1 MAADARPTQARTD
14 THWQRFAVPYE
25 FPVVF
30 TEGVFDPENPALRD
44 VLCRLEPA
52 KRHRVVFFVDDG
64 LNAGRA
70 PLAEAIARYAQRH
83 SDVMELACAPVVVP
97 GGEKIKSD
105 LHFVES
111 VQQTLFDL
119 HIDRHSYVIAVGGG
133 AVLDAIGLVASTTHR
148 GVRHIRIPTTVLA
161 QNDSGVGVK
170 NGVNL
175 QGVKNFV
182 GTFAP
187 PFAVLNDLEFVMT
200 LPDRD
205 KIAGM
210 AEAVKVSL
218 IRDAE
223 FFGWIE
229 RHMDDLA
236 TFERSAMATMIRRC
250 AELHMRQIGL
260 GGDPFEAGSVTM
272 NSMSF
277 STANGGAKVPT
288 KFFTPCRLTPFF
300 TPTPESF
307 CASTVVGMRMWR
319 TPRCVVEATRP
330 MASST
335 APPPTAMTKEWR
347 SMCRSNSVCCT
358 LSTKCRSDLIFSPP
372 GTATGAQASSI
383 TSLCRRAYC
392 TIASGSGA
400 RPALR
405 PSSTNTTTRWRLAGS
420 SRHSTSRSAGFSG
433 SNTPSVKMTGNS

>member
-1 MAADARPTQARTD
+1 MAADARTTQARTA
-14 THWQRFAVPYE
+14 THWQRFSVPYE

-52 KRHRVVFFVDDG
+52 KRHRVVVFVDDG
-64 LNAGRA
+64 LSSARA
-70 PLAEAIARYAQRH
+70 PLLEAIAQYAQRH
-83 SDVMELACAPVVVP
+83 SDVMELACAPVAVP

-119 HIDRHSYVIAVGGG
+119 HIDRHSFVIAVGGG

-175 QGVKNFV
+175 QGLKNFV

-187 PFAVLNDLEFVMT
+187 PFAVLNDMEFIVT

-210 AEAVKVSL
+210 AEAVKVAL

-236 TFERSAMATMIRRC
+236 TFKRPAMAHMIRRC
-250 AELHMRQIGL
+250 AELHMRQISQ
-260 GGDPFEAGSVTM
+260 GGDPFE
-272 NSMSF
+272 
-277 STANGGAKVPT
+277 
-288 KFFTPCRLTPFF
+288 
-300 TPTPESF
+300 
-307 CASTVVGMRMWR
+307 
-319 TPRCVVEATRP
+319 
-330 MASST
+330 
-335 APPPTAMTKEWR
+335 
-347 SMCRSNSVCCT
+347 
-358 LSTKCRSDLIFSPP
+358 
-372 GTATGAQASSI
+372 
-383 TSLCRRAYC
+383 
-392 TIASGSGA
+392 SGSA
-400 RPALR
+400 RPLDYGHWSAHKLESLTRHHVRHGEAVAIGMALDAR
-405 PSSTNTTTRWRLAGS
+405 YSVLCGLLQQGEEERICALLEYLGFDLWHPALAKIGTHGEWAIMEGLRDFQEHLGGELNVTLLAGIGVGVEVHEID
-420 SRHSTSRSAGFSG
+420 RERMRQAMVWLKDRANSA
-433 SNTPSVKMTGNS
+433 

>member
-64 LNAGRA
+64 LNAGRT
-70 PLAEAIARYAQRH
+70 PLAEAIVKYAQRH
-83 SDVMELACAPVVVP
+83 ADAMELACAPVVVP

-111 VQQTLFDL
+111 IQQKLFDL

-133 AVLDAIGLVASTTHR
+133 AVLDAVGLVAATTHR

-175 QGVKNFV
+175 QGMKNFV

-187 PFAVLNDLEFVMT
+187 PFAVLNDLEFVMA

-210 AEAVKVSL
+210 AEAVKVAL
-218 IRDAE
+218 IRDAQ

-236 TFERSAMATMIRRC
+236 TFERSAMARMIRRC
-250 AELHMRQIGL
+250 AELHMRQIGQ
-260 GGDPFEAGSVTM
+260 GGDPFETGSARPLDYGHWSAHKLESLTRHHVRHGEAVALGMALDARYSVLAGLLAPGEDERICALLEYLG
-272 NSMSF
+272 F
-277 STANGGAKVPT
+277 DLWHPALAK
-288 KFFTPCRLTPFF
+288 
-300 TPTPESF
+300 S
-307 CASTVVGMRMWR
+307 G
-319 TPRCVVEATRP
+319 
-330 MASST
+330 
-335 APPPTAMTKEWR
+335 
-347 SMCRSNSVCCT
+347 
-358 LSTKCRSDLIFSPP
+358 
-372 GTATGAQASSI
+372 
-383 TSLCRRAYC
+383 
-392 TIASGSGA
+392 ASGEWVILDG
-400 RPALR
+400 LR
-405 PSSTNTTTRWRLAGS
+405 DFQEHLGGELTITLLGGIGVGVEVHEIDRERMRQAMHWLKDRAG
-420 SRHSTSRSAGFSG
+420 G
-433 SNTPSVKMTGNS
+433 

>member
-64 LNAGRA
+64 LNAGRT
-70 PLAEAIARYAQRH
+70 PLAEAIVKYAQRH
-83 SDVMELACAPVVVP
+83 ADAMELACAPVVVP

-133 AVLDAIGLVASTTHR
+133 AVLDAVGLVAATTHR

-175 QGVKNFV
+175 QGMKNFV

-187 PFAVLNDLEFVMT
+187 PFAVLNDLEFVMA

-210 AEAVKVSL
+210 AEAVKVAL
-218 IRDAE
+218 IRDAQ

-236 TFERSAMATMIRRC
+236 TFERSAMARMIRRC
-250 AELHMRQIGL
+250 AELHMRQIGQ
-260 GGDPFEAGSVTM
+260 GGDPFETGSARPLDYGHWSAHKLESLTRHHVRHGEAVALGMALDARYSVLAGLLAPGEDERICALLEYLG
-272 NSMSF
+272 F
-277 STANGGAKVPT
+277 DLWHPALAK
-288 KFFTPCRLTPFF
+288 
-300 TPTPESF
+300 S
-307 CASTVVGMRMWR
+307 G
-319 TPRCVVEATRP
+319 
-330 MASST
+330 
-335 APPPTAMTKEWR
+335 
-347 SMCRSNSVCCT
+347 
-358 LSTKCRSDLIFSPP
+358 
-372 GTATGAQASSI
+372 
-383 TSLCRRAYC
+383 
-392 TIASGSGA
+392 ASGEWVILDG
-400 RPALR
+400 LR
-405 PSSTNTTTRWRLAGS
+405 DFQEHLGGELTITLLGGIGVGVEVHEIDRERMRQAMHWLKDRAG
-420 SRHSTSRSAGFSG
+420 G
-433 SNTPSVKMTGNS
+433 